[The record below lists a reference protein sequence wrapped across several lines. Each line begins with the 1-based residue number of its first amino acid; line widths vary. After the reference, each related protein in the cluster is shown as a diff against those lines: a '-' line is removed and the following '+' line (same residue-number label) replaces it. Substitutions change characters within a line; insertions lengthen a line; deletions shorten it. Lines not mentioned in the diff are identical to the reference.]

1 VRDVTHALPVEA
13 VLAIVTASAEA
24 SGQTISHGL
33 IRMLTKLAAHVQRG
47 SDLARPRAD
56 TELREQIDR
65 LLEDWWLEDPNPEA
79 YGRVLEHLAGSRI
92 DGTPS
97 RSPAAAEPEPL
108 RMLQMSLEAGAFGP
122 LADRAIDQAIA
133 AGQLTALL
141 ELIASPPEG
150 GKTGADMI
158 LARLTRPENLKGL
171 LSSERFDASGLEHLL
186 PRLSLEAYDPL
197 LEALSSS
204 PSRIVRRRLL
214 DLLGRTPVDIS
225 PLIIARLTDERWYV
239 QRNMLTLLAR
249 SRNLPQSFSVMP
261 WTHHAD
267 PRVRSEAIRLQLL
280 LPHERDVAV
289 DAALNDADPRIVHL
303 GLTAMGDTASLRL
316 LDRVIDLALT
326 SDLGEDTRL
335 LAVNSL
341 TRARR
346 ADVLDA
352 LLQLSGG
359 GRSIFGRIRLLSK
372 TPVLVAVIRALATTW
387 ADEPRASKVLAAAA
401 RSSDPELRQA
411 AAPQTR

>member
-1 VRDVTHALPVEA
+1 
-13 VLAIVTASAEA
+13 
-24 SGQTISHGL
+24 
-33 IRMLTKLAAHVQRG
+33 
-47 SDLARPRAD
+47 
-56 TELREQIDR
+56 
-65 LLEDWWLEDPNPEA
+65 
-79 YGRVLEHLAGSRI
+79 
-92 DGTPS
+92 
-97 RSPAAAEPEPL
+97 
-108 RMLQMSLEAGAFGP
+108 
-122 LADRAIDQAIA
+122 
-133 AGQLTALL
+133 
-141 ELIASPPEG
+141 
-150 GKTGADMI
+150 MI

-303 GLTAMGDTASLRL
+303 GLTAMGDTASPRL

-387 ADEPRASKVLAAAA
+387 ADEPRASGVLAAAA
-401 RSSDPELRQA
+401 RSSDPDLRQA
-411 AAPQTR
+411 VSAPR